1 MGKRKKGCCGCLTA
15 LFAVFMIFGIAGV
28 FDSTSEEPKA
38 DETVSANVQEQAV
51 EQPEETLEQTI
62 TATVSDKYDECDIQQ
77 DASSVTVKIWDDSIS
92 STIGTVQSNGNGTND
107 PEWTRIKNGYLDTSK
122 YIQGLIQEAGENIP
136 LNLSVL
142 NNTSQNLVVLTFSNS
157 DLTYDILAAEAQASA
172 PATEPAQSEPPTQPE
187 QATQPSQTEQTPQS
201 NQTGSTNGG
210 SGYNFDTY
218 DNAAQ
223 QQTPDSYVL
232 NTDRMKFHYPSC
244 PDVKKIAP
252 QNYATSNQS
261 AEELR
266 QRGYSSCGHC
276 KP

>member
-1 MGKRKKGCCGCLTA
+1 MSKRKKGCCGCLTA
-15 LFAVFMIFGIAGV
+15 LFAAFFIIGIFGGN
-28 FDSTSEEPKA
+28 STSEEPKA
-38 DETVSANVQEQAV
+38 DETVSANVQEQAT

-62 TATVSDKYDECDIQQ
+62 TAVVSDKYDECDIQQ

-142 NNTSQNLVVLTFSNS
+142 NNTSQNLVVLTFFNS
-157 DLTYDILAAEAQASA
+157 DLTYDILAAEAQTSA
-172 PATEPAQSEPPTQPE
+172 PAEPAQTEPPTQPE

-244 PDVKKIAP
+244 ADVKKIAP

-266 QRGYSSCGHC
+266 KQGYSSCGHC